1 MARWRLGGS
10 AGKGEDFKAGGTGG
24 AGPYSNSN
32 ASGPSGPSHR
42 GPRWEPEPRQDD
54 TGARVWYFG
63 FGANINPWKLR
74 ERRGIIPLAEIPG
87 KVAGWRLLFNHK
99 GGMGNVQ
106 RLDELP
112 ADDGPDAVHGIL
124 LQLST
129 RDFAKLCQIE
139 YEYRTTEL
147 NVESYDGRVIAAQA
161 FVSPAEWKLPT
172 SVAPPERYL
181 KLIREGCKEMGIDF
195 SYQRWLQSI
204 SSNKGQ
210 RGPEYW
216 DAPANKQKRVKKG
229 PSPSVRDDPEGPLK
243 VGSLVDIGA
252 NLGKCSPQDLAA
264 QLLRASASQVSHVIL
279 TGCSVK
285 GSRDASR
292 LCREW
297 TGSTG
302 WSKALKLVGAA
313 AQREIQETGVQV
325 LPNLFFTAGVH
336 PHDAKSCNPETL
348 DALRSLAAE
357 RACVSIGECGLD
369 YDRMFSPRD
378 VQLHWC
384 RQQVELAVELH
395 MPLFLHERD
404 RDASKGKPLGSS
416 DDLQRILA
424 ESGVCPKMACIHCFT
439 GKAEDLNTY
448 VSRGYFIG
456 LTGFAAMKKRG
467 AHIRQL
473 LQDGAIPL
481 EQLMIETDCPFMLP
495 DREYLPDTL
504 GVRGRTNEPCCMPA
518 ICRAVAECLEVPAE
532 EVAKVTTANARRF
545 FGL

>member
-1 MARWRLGGS
+1 MGFSRPLLLLLLISYLILNTTSKWPSFCARRISQEGTRSLLAHSGPTLWINWASAPGSLGCMARWRLGGS
-10 AGKGEDFKAGGTGG
+10 VGKGEDFKAGGTGG

-216 DAPANKQKRVKKG
+216 DAPANKQKRAKKG

-243 VGSLVDIGA
+243 AAALSHFAVGAGEVGSLVDIGA

-279 TGCSVK
+279 TGCSLIAINV
-285 GSRDASR
+285 G
-292 LCREW
+292 
-297 TGSTG
+297 
-302 WSKALKLVGAA
+302 KL
-313 AQREIQETGVQV
+313 
-325 LPNLFFTAGVH
+325 
-336 PHDAKSCNPETL
+336 
-348 DALRSLAAE
+348 
-357 RACVSIGECGLD
+357 
-369 YDRMFSPRD
+369 
-378 VQLHWC
+378 
-384 RQQVELAVELH
+384 
-395 MPLFLHERD
+395 
-404 RDASKGKPLGSS
+404 
-416 DDLQRILA
+416 
-424 ESGVCPKMACIHCFT
+424 
-439 GKAEDLNTY
+439 
-448 VSRGYFIG
+448 
-456 LTGFAAMKKRG
+456 
-467 AHIRQL
+467 
-473 LQDGAIPL
+473 
-481 EQLMIETDCPFMLP
+481 
-495 DREYLPDTL
+495 
-504 GVRGRTNEPCCMPA
+504 
-518 ICRAVAECLEVPAE
+518 IC
-532 EVAKVTTANARRF
+532 
-545 FGL
+545 